1 MEKTFYKSPDG
12 KLIDSVSTI
21 MSRVRVPDGPAVDPR
36 DHFVQ
41 QACLR
46 IGAGEVGQMD
56 VDDLKEVVRWL
67 NEEIYCRVHPYIPPA
82 DPF

>member
-1 MEKTFYKSPDG
+1 MCQLEGEMMDAAT
-12 KLIDSVSTI
+12 
-21 MSRVRVPDGPAVDPR
+21 GPAIDPR

-56 VDDLKEVVRWL
+56 VDDLNEVVRWL
-67 NEEIYCRVHPYIPPA
+67 NEEIYYRTHQYIPPA